1 MTGEEITNAEDYLA
15 MATYLTQVYD
25 SFRCEIPHIKHPKLE
40 LPEPKK
46 SDTSFKSVKHHHQ
59 QLQHQVPQ
67 VVQPSV
73 PRPSSRH
80 KRHAEPPVL
89 NKASS
94 IDRKTRKRRT
104 LEKIGASVVSITLLA
119 LIWAS
124 LLFGLDT
131 RCYIILTVLLFI
143 IFFIL

>member
-1 MTGEEITNAEDYLA
+1 
-15 MATYLTQVYD
+15 
-25 SFRCEIPHIKHPKLE
+25 
-40 LPEPKK
+40 
-46 SDTSFKSVKHHHQ
+46 
-59 QLQHQVPQ
+59 
-67 VVQPSV
+67 
-73 PRPSSRH
+73 
-80 KRHAEPPVL
+80 L